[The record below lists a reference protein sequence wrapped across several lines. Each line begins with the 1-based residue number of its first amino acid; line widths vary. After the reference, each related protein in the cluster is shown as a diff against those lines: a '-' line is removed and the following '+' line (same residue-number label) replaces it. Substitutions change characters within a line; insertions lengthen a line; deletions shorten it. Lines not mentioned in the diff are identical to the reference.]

1 LALRLREGLI
11 ILGVTLLLAFS
22 VEGCARLVL
31 AVTSGSW
38 PTTKAVVFD
47 GQLRRLLRLYRR
59 HPYLNTAPREG
70 ASAAAFGKRASFNS
84 LGYRSP
90 ERLKRKT
97 PGVFRILCSGGST
110 TFDILATED
119 EETWPWILETSL
131 RDQGFQAEVF
141 NAGFPGWTSLENLVS
156 LAIRDVD
163 LQPDVVVLFQGI
175 NDLQPASHQPF
186 DGQYERGHARQ
197 AVRAL
202 GFELRPLAWY
212 EHSIIVERT
221 RDLVFGER
229 DPWKRF
235 ESISP
240 TYGRVKM
247 LPAEALAV
255 FERNI
260 RTFVAIATAS
270 GSEVLLVTQPLRIR
284 RDFSDADL
292 SYLAQWIPGLEA
304 MAVPAQLERMNLILK
319 KIAEEG
325 PAALADAA
333 SGLHWSDKDFEDP
346 MHFSHRGSARLA
358 RFIADIGRDACSD
371 WPLAEDGKRVSEVEE

>member
-1 LALRLREGLI
+1 
-11 ILGVTLLLAFS
+11 
-22 VEGCARLVL
+22 
-31 AVTSGSW
+31 
-38 PTTKAVVFD
+38 
-47 GQLRRLLRLYRR
+47 
-59 HPYLNTAPREG
+59 
-70 ASAAAFGKRASFNS
+70 
-84 LGYRSP
+84 
-90 ERLKRKT
+90 
-97 PGVFRILCSGGST
+97 
-110 TFDILATED
+110 
-119 EETWPWILETSL
+119 
-131 RDQGFQAEVF
+131 
-141 NAGFPGWTSLENLVS
+141 
-156 LAIRDVD
+156 
-163 LQPDVVVLFQGI
+163 
-175 NDLQPASHQPF
+175 
-186 DGQYERGHARQ
+186 
-197 AVRAL
+197 
-202 GFELRPLAWY
+202 
-212 EHSIIVERT
+212 
-221 RDLVFGER
+221 
-229 DPWKRF
+229 
-235 ESISP
+235 
-240 TYGRVKM
+240 M